1 MLTRKLTKR
10 QSEVYETL
18 KQLCEALGY
27 PPTIAEITEVFPV
40 QMSRTAIRDHVKA
53 LIRKGFVVHD
63 PAKPRS
69 LRPVTLARATA
80 DIPALCIQKDD
91 YCHFVGG
98 KLTAI
103 TRSI

>member
-1 MLTRKLTKR
+1 MRKLTNR

-18 KQLCEALGY
+18 KQLFNVLGY
-27 PPTIAEITEVFPV
+27 PPTVEEIRDSFPV
-40 QMSRTAIRDHVKA
+40 QMSKTAIRDHVKA

-63 PAKPRS
+63 STKPRS

-80 DIPALCIQKDD
+80 DIPELCIKKGD

-98 KLTAI
+98 KLTAM
-103 TRSI
+103 TRRI